1 MLGPEVE
8 DLLRPVAL
16 VAVDGDQAESCQGSI
31 GFVVGVVGGRRVMVW
46 SGGELT
52 AREQARRLP

>member
-1 MLGPEVE
+1 VE
-8 DLLRPVAL
+8 DLLRPASL
-16 VAVDGDQAESCQGSI
+16 VAINGNQAESRQRSI
-31 GFVVGVVGGRRVMVW
+31 GLVVGVVGWRRVMVW

>member
-1 MLGPEVE
+1 VE

-52 AREQARRLP
+52 AREQARRLF